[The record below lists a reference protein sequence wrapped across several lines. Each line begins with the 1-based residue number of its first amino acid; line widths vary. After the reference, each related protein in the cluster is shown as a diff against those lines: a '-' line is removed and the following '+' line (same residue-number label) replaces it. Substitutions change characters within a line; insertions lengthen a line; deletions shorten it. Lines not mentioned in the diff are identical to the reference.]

1 LATMISMLQVGKNR
15 PVAGHGSM
23 ALTQGTTIGTVDNQI
38 IIGVL
43 KTVHTCMATVDTGMI
58 WIAILIIGMEALC
71 TMYAK
76 NSSLETTYRGF

>member
-1 LATMISMLQVGKNR
+1 MISMLHRGKSQQ
-15 PVAGHGSM
+15 VAGHGSM
-23 ALTQGTTIGTVDNQI
+23 AQTQGTIIGMVDNQI

-76 NSSLETTYRGF
+76 NSSLETTYRRF